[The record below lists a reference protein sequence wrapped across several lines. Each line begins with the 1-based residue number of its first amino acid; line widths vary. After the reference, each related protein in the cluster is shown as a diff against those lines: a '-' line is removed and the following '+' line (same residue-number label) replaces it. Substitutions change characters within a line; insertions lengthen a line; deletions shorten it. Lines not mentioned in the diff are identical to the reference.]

1 MTVAPDIM
9 NDNFKIRNVTYN
21 FRNETTK
28 LRGYLLS
35 MKLDAYSLELQLK
48 LGISEVE
55 LDYQDEVRKYLICQQ
70 Y

>member
-1 MTVAPDIM
+1 M
-9 NDNFKIRNVTYN
+9 NGNFKIRNVTCN

-48 LGISEVE
+48 LRISEIE

>member
-1 MTVAPDIM
+1 M
-9 NDNFKIRNVTYN
+9 NDNFKIRNMTYN